1 MIHSMP
7 TRSTPPLPT
16 LCFPRDAEPKISAR
30 DVWMT
35 FQANDRRKPPTHVL
49 EDVNL
54 DVREGEF
61 ICLVG
66 PSGCGKSTLLNIAGG
81 FLQASRGE
89 IRIDGEPVIE
99 PDPRHIFIF
108 QENAVFPW
116 LTVEENIGF
125 AVKRPSAKERQ
136 ELIDHYLDMVGLQG
150 FGKAFPRELS
160 GGMRQRVE
168 IARAF
173 AAEPDV
179 LFMDEPFGALDYL
192 TRLKLRFELTQI
204 WQRERKTVLFVTHDV
219 DEAVQLADRV
229 VVMGRRPSRIRALVP
244 VEVPRPRDLDDPVC
258 RRLRDEIFDIMGLD
272 HFGHTA
278 EMRANPAGNAAVA
291 EDGSA
296 AAGSSASELPLAAAA
311 R

>member
-1 MIHSMP
+1 MKTQKGIHRMS
-7 TRSTPPLPT
+7 LNENNKIVV
-16 LCFPRDAEPKISAR
+16 RDL
-30 DVWMT
+30 WMT
-35 FQANDRRKPPTHVL
+35 FKGKDKAAAPVHVL
-49 EDVNL
+49 EDINL
-54 DVREGEF
+54 EVQDGEF
-61 ICLVG
+61 VCIVG

-81 FLQASRGE
+81 FLPATKGE
-89 IRIDGEPVIE
+89 IRIDEHRVTE

-116 LTVEENIGF
+116 LSVEDNVGF
-125 AVKRPSAKERQ
+125 GVKRSTPKERK
-136 ELIDHYLDMVGLQG
+136 EVVDHYIDMVNLTG

-192 TRLKLRFELTQI
+192 TRMKLRYELTQI

-219 DEAVQLADRV
+219 EEAVQLSDRV
-229 VVMGRRPSRIRALVP
+229 VVMGKRPSRIRDIVT
-244 VEVPRPRDLDDPVC
+244 VNVPRPRDLDDPAC
-258 RRLRDEIFDIMGLD
+258 RRLRDHIFKVMGLD
-272 HFGHTA
+272 HSGQST
-278 EMRANPAGNAAVA
+278 EDLNDESKVIPIAAV
-291 EDGSA
+291 G
-296 AAGSSASELPLAAAA
+296 